1 MACFCSSGEEAA
13 DRDRGSAISTR
24 ISGVGGSTEPEE
36 GRGYGA
42 AAAAQRRWIGEEEG
56 LGKAEQV
63 GDWRGLT

>member
-13 DRDRGSAISTR
+13 DRDRGSMISTR
-24 ISGVGGSTEPEE
+24 RRGVGGSTEPEE
-36 GRGYGA
+36 GRGYG